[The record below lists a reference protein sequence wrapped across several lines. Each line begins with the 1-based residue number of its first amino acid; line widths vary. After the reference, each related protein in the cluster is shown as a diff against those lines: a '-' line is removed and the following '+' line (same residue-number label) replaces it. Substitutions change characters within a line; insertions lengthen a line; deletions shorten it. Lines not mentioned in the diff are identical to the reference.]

1 MKSRFEASERAII
14 KVRTRPPGPPEPPQS
29 PILEDDPLNSK
40 QVIIRWLPVTL
51 TGELNGTQIRGY
63 CVYQNGKNVAEI
75 LDPAGDRIAVLR
87 SHIKPGAKVT
97 VRTMT
102 VDGELSTDSGPA
114 KPNSSTMVQ
123 NQILAPNMPQDYHQV
138 RNSHFMS
145 QYDTLEGRKTFGGGG
160 MAPNPSHSLGQEQFD
175 MNVSPLAIPP
185 PVSLSNTHSL
195 FDMRFSQGANQH
207 HHSSSSQRP
216 RIRSADFEQENPE
229 WLRHTMDRHLRH
241 TTHHGHPSVHSDW
254 TKSMDRQ
261 RARSIPRKMNFNRE
275 PIGFLDSINDPIP
288 HGLSSLDRRSHHD
301 RHSYEVIYTFI
312 TSVLRNNWS

>member
-1 MKSRFEASERAII
+1 
-14 KVRTRPPGPPEPPQS
+14 
-29 PILEDDPLNSK
+29 
-40 QVIIRWLPVTL
+40 
-51 TGELNGTQIRGY
+51 
-63 CVYQNGKNVAEI
+63 
-75 LDPAGDRIAVLR
+75 
-87 SHIKPGAKVT
+87 
-97 VRTMT
+97 
-102 VDGELSTDSGPA
+102 
-114 KPNSSTMVQ
+114 
-123 NQILAPNMPQDYHQV
+123 
-138 RNSHFMS
+138 
-145 QYDTLEGRKTFGGGG
+145 

-301 RHSYEVIYTFI
+301 RHSYEVIQTFI
-312 TSVLRNNWS
+312 TSELRNNWS